1 MKKLFNIFM
10 VLLAFALATTAFVSC
25 KNDSDD
31 DDASVVAEFARTTG
45 TADSPKEES
54 FTFYDNNTVK
64 FTDDEGDV
72 YGTWT
77 GSLSSAGTM
86 TLSDGTDSMT
96 VSFSVSGNTLSV
108 DWGDEESTT
117 YTKK

>member
-31 DDASVVAEFARTTG
+31 DDSSSSANVVAEFARTTG

-54 FTFYDNNTVK
+54 VTFYDNNTVK
-64 FTDDEGDV
+64 LTDDTGDV

-86 TLSDGTDSMT
+86 TLESMT
-96 VSFSVSGNTLSV
+96 FSFSVSGNTLSV
-108 DWGDEESTT
+108 DLGGEEPVT